1 MGQRRRRG
9 TPSSACL
16 PDLYPSP
23 PLPRFSHLPP
33 ADLCSSPTQE
43 TVGSVTGSTAWT
55 ESGAKDKQA
64 GLSEMKAAGEQR
76 NASQQ
81 GMGKPEEL
89 AGKAFG
95 CEGMEREGQ
104 ASATKTK

>member
-1 MGQRRRRG
+1 
-9 TPSSACL
+9 
-16 PDLYPSP
+16 
-23 PLPRFSHLPP
+23 
-33 ADLCSSPTQE
+33 
-43 TVGSVTGSTAWT
+43 
-55 ESGAKDKQA
+55 
-64 GLSEMKAAGEQR
+64 MKAAGEQR

-81 GMGKPEEL
+81 GLGKTEEL